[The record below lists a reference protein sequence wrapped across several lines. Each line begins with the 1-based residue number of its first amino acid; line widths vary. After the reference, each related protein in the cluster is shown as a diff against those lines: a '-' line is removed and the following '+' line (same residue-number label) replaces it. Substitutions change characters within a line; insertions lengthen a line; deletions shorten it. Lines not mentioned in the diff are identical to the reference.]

1 MEEVEVVEKKTKSTK
16 SAKKVTFT
24 ITFNLIVKLII
35 AGAIILVLFGV
46 YTLGTKNGKENAKT
60 SVSSS
65 SAGNRDSMLNGSNSP
80 LRRWSAIATITEV
93 SDKKLSFKD
102 SAGKEQKASFT
113 KETAFLGSDGKKT
126 DVKALK
132 KDQKVIISGEKDE
145 KGENRTV
152 TRIRIQK

>member
-1 MEEVEVVEKKTKSTK
+1 MEEVEVVEKPKKPTK

-35 AGAIILVLFGV
+35 AGAILLVLFGV
-46 YTLGTKNGKENAKT
+46 YMLGTKNGKENAYT
-60 SVSSS
+60 RVSSS
-65 SAGNRDSMLNGSNSP
+65 NSGNRDAMSSGSSSP
-80 LRRWSAIATITEV
+80 LRRWTAIATIIDV
-93 SDKKLSFKD
+93 NDKKLSFKD
-102 SAGKEQKASFT
+102 SAGKEQTATFT
-113 KETAFLGSDGKKT
+113 KESVFLGSDGKKT

-132 KDQKVIISGEKDE
+132 KDQKVIISGNKDE